1 MKKLSFVL
9 VVVLLAGCA
18 SDTSALMRESAISIG
33 GNLHSDSVQVQNI
46 DRGFSIVRWDAVTAQ
61 GLYNCN
67 ADYHLTEVHCVLYN
81 SPAANVSPTDTR

>member
-1 MKKLSFVL
+1 MLPFINFKGESEMKILPFSLFIA
-9 VVVLLAGCA
+9 LLAGCA

-46 DRGFSIVRWDAVTAQ
+46 DRGFSIVRWDAVTVQ

-67 ADYHLTEVHCVLYN
+67 ADYHLT
-81 SPAANVSPTDTR
+81 